1 MELIKLEKLPL
12 KGYFKAA
19 WILDVLTIIFGLLV
33 QKLLPPQIPVFYGF
47 PQGEAQLSPPI
58 GILIPSALSLVFIL
72 INLILIK
79 VVKDEFIKKTLIIAG
94 LATAV
99 FAGITVIKIFF
110 LVGQI

>member
-12 KGYFKAA
+12 KEYFKAA
-19 WILDVLTIIFGLLV
+19 WILDVITIIFGLLI

-47 PQGEAQLSPPI
+47 PQGEVQLSPPI

-72 INLILIK
+72 INLFIIR

-94 LATAV
+94 LATAI
-99 FAGITVIKIFF
+99 FAGITVVKIFF